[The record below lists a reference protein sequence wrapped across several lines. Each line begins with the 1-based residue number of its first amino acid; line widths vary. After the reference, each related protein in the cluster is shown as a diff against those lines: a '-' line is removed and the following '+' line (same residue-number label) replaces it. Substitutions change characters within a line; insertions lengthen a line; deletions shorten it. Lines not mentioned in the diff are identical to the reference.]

1 MTKKDNNNIEDI
13 AKNTEMALE
22 QRQKVI
28 ESIDGLEPALEV
40 IAMNTAPKEVQ
51 KVSLVAP
58 EDEFDQDEVGKSLW
72 KMLRGP
78 KGDQGGVTLELPD
91 GDKITERTGPIV
103 VKGLKGEQGEQGID
117 GLNGLDG
124 LDGENGKDGLDGKD
138 GINGLDGKDGKDGKN
153 GRDGSP
159 DKAEDIKKKLESLPE
174 GKGLDFEKLSN
185 KPELPTLE
193 KIEQIVNN
201 RSQSSKTVS
210 LVELDDVD
218 YSGLTKT
225 NGKYVLGSGGGGI
238 SDGDK
243 GDITVSG
250 SGSVWNIDAATIG
263 LTELSATGTPDNTKF
278 LRGDNTWAVPA
289 GGTIGPGTI
298 NEIAYFDTANTIA
311 SLAVATYPSLTE
323 LSYVKGVTS
332 AIQTQI
338 NTKANSSGALTQFVG
353 NNTWK
358 VWYSDGSGDVQELA
372 LGADGTFLKSNGAA
386 VAPTF
391 ATPAGSGDVS
401 KVGTPVNNQVGVWTG
416 DGTLEGDA
424 ALTYD
429 SATDT
434 LTSVTFAGNLTGNV
448 TGNVSGSAGTV
459 TNATLTTALTV
470 NTGTVTLTGNVANT
484 SVLTIGAGAVSVS
497 GSNTGDQTSIVGITG
512 TKAQFDT
519 AVTDGNF
526 LYVGDVTTNATH
538 TGDATGSGALTVVA
552 LNGTNLAALGTGVLK
567 NTTATG
573 VPFISKVTLTEPATA
588 ATLTIADNQTL
599 TVNGSATITN
609 GTHSG
614 TNTGDQTS
622 IVGITGTTA
631 QFNTALSDGDF
642 AVIAGNTFTGVHDF
656 GGATSLEIPNG
667 AGGTTVDASGEICVD
682 TTSKTVNF
690 YDGAAEKVLTPVM
703 SKAITIESPT
713 SSEDIS
719 MFYTDDAITVTKIVF
734 VITGST
740 SVTTTIRHHT
750 DRNNAGNEVVTSG
763 TVANSTTTGNVVTS
777 FNDATIPADSFV
789 WVETT
794 ALSGTPTSLNITIFY
809 TQDA

>member
-1 MTKKDNNNIEDI
+1 MGQYII
-13 AKNTEMALE
+13 SKNT
-22 QRQKVI
+22 
-28 ESIDGLEPALEV
+28 
-40 IAMNTAPKEVQ
+40 TAVP
-51 KVSLVAP
+51 
-58 EDEFDQDEVGKSLW
+58 
-72 KMLRGP
+72 
-78 KGDQGGVTLELPD
+78 
-91 GDKITERTGPIV
+91 
-103 VKGLKGEQGEQGID
+103 
-117 GLNGLDG
+117 
-124 LDGENGKDGLDGKD
+124 
-138 GINGLDGKDGKDGKN
+138 
-153 GRDGSP
+153 
-159 DKAEDIKKKLESLPE
+159 SLPI
-174 GKGLDFEKLSN
+174 GKLND
-185 KPELPTLE
+185 LE
-193 KIEQIVNN
+193 KRVGILE
-201 RSQSSKTVS
+201 T
-210 LVELDDVD
+210 
-218 YSGLTKT
+218 T
-225 NGKYVLGSGGGGI
+225 GGGI
-238 SDGDK
+238 TDGDK

-250 SGSVWNIDAATIG
+250 SGATWNIDTSTVGI
-263 LTELSATGTPDNTKF
+263 TELSATGTPSASTY
-278 LRGDNTWAVPA
+278 LRGDNTWATVA
-289 GGTIGPGTI
+289 GGTIDGSGTT
-298 NEIAYFDTANTIA
+298 NEITYWVDSNTLG
-311 SLAVATYPSLTE
+311 SLTTATYPSLTE

-353 NNTWK
+353 NNTWN

-416 DGTLEGDA
+416 VGTLEGDA

-573 VPFISKVTLTEPATA
+573 VPFISKVALTEPATA

-622 IVGITGTTA
+622 IVGITGSLA
-631 QFNTALSDGDF
+631 EFNTALTGADF
-642 AVIAGNTFTGVHDF
+642 ATGGGTVTGASSGTNTGDQTITNSSDATSHTVTLSASGGTIQFIEGTNISLTTGGTAGAGTLTIAASGGSGDVTKVGTPLNNQMAVWTGDGTLEGTSDFTYDGTSLNLITGKNFQIAGATVLSDTTGTTTLQNIDALDATTEATIEGAIDTLANLTSVQGQTLTLAGAFITSGANSLTLTTTGATNVTLPTTGTLAILGGNTFTGVHDF

-703 SKAITIESPT
+703 SKSITIESPT
-713 SSEDIS
+713 ATEDLS

-777 FNDATIPADSFV
+777 FNDATIPYLA
-789 WVETT
+789 THL
-794 ALSGTPTSLNITIFY
+794 ACRK
-809 TQDA
+809 